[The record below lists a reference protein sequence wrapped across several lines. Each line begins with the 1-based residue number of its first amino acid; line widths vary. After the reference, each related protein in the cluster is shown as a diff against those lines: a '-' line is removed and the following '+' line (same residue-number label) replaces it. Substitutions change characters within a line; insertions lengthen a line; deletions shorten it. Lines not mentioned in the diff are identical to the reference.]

1 MTKKPIAHYRPMLA
15 EAWRLTWERKS
26 LWVFG
31 IFAALISTGGVVDV
45 VLTSFKKIEQGGTL
59 LTQLMNS
66 SYIGYELASQYIQQL
81 TLLGPD
87 RAKSLIIFA
96 TLVGVLL
103 VVMATLSQG
112 ALILGLQA
120 KKREDPYSLKQEAQ
134 KHFWSLF
141 VLAALNKTM
150 TLILLLLMTLPLF
163 FFYIQTSTKSAL
175 LFFFLTSLLIPVL
188 TVLNIIYLF
197 ALMDVVDG
205 NNHPLDAIGRGWNLF
220 RHHWLATLEY
230 GLILFLFVGIAG
242 FLLIGLLLLFTV
254 PYALIFTTTL
264 LTGSFSFFLIAN
276 TLFGL
281 LVIALILAFA
291 GATVT
296 FQYSAWHQF
305 YTRGLHK
312 THGKKIFSKIL
323 RLAQRK

>member
-1 MTKKPIAHYRPMLA
+1 MTKKPTAHYRPMLV
-15 EAWRLTWERKS
+15 EASRLTWERKS

-45 VLTSFKKIEQGGTL
+45 VLTSFKKMEWCGTL
-59 LTQLMNS
+59 LTQLMKS
-66 SYIGYELASQYIQQL
+66 SFIGYELASQYIQQL

-87 RAKSLIIFA
+87 RARGLIIFA

-120 KKREDPYSLKQEAQ
+120 KKPQDPYSLKQNAQ

-141 VLAALNKTM
+141 VLAMLNKIM

-163 FFYIQTSTKSAL
+163 YFYLQTSTNSAL
-175 LFFFLTSLLIPVL
+175 LFFFLLVLLIPVL
-188 TVLNIIYLF
+188 TVLNIVYLF
-197 ALMDVVDG
+197 ALMDIVDG

-220 RHHWLATLEY
+220 KRHWLATLEY
-230 GLILFLFVGIAG
+230 GLILFLFVSVAG

-264 LTGSFSFFLIAN
+264 LTGSFTFFLIAN
-276 TLFGL
+276 SLFAL
-281 LVIALILAFA
+281 FIIAFILAFA
-291 GATVT
+291 GAATT

-323 RLAQRK
+323 RLAQR